1 MRFKKLLLTLSIL
14 IVCLVMTN
22 AVNAAEAAIVV
33 EPAYSEVPAPGETF
47 TVNITITGAA
57 DLWGWSCVVSWDSSV
72 VNCTKHELGPFN
84 PDGAFLLGFIDND
97 VGEIPELAM
106 GTLSEDAET
115 GDGVLAILTFTAKEV
130 GDVNLTI
137 SEAKYINYPA
147 QEVTDI
153 PVNQQAEIIVIPE
166 FPAFLIIPVF
176 LIATAAMA
184 ILAKRC
190 WSRRSQDYVNA

>member
-1 MRFKKLLLTLSIL
+1 MRFKKLLLTPSIL

-33 EPAYSEVPAPGETF
+33 EPANLEVPGPGETF
-47 TVNITITGAA
+47 TVNITITDVA
-57 DLWGWSCVVSWDSSV
+57 DLWGWSCVVSWNSSV
-72 VNCTKHELGPFN
+72 VNCTGVAMGPFN
-84 PDGAFLLGFIDND
+84 PSGTFLLYVIDND
-97 VGEIPELAM
+97 VGWIEKLAA
-106 GTLSEDAET
+106 GTVVEDSVT
-115 GDGVLAILTFTAKEV
+115 GSGVLAILTFTAKEV

-137 SEAKYINYPA
+137 SEANYINYP
-147 QEVTDI
+147 DI
-153 PVNQQAEIIVIPE
+153 VFYPPVNQQAEIIVVPE

-176 LIATAAMA
+176 LIATAAMV